1 MTLRPVADLPRALL
15 GCCVAL
21 AACGDDSSGDGSATD
36 ASASAATT
44 DVAMT
49 DAATTGGASTGD
61 ASGTAG
67 TASTGGA
74 TTTTTTGDATS
85 EGSGS
90 TDATT
95 TDASATGDSDSA
107 TDGSTGG
114 AEPYPEPD
122 AWGPNQGPG
131 GPQVAFAP
139 EQLYEKCAYLDGGMD
154 GDVGGGEKHDTFEH
168 HNHVQ
173 MFDGYLLMPW
183 APEFGLNSG
192 ITFYDVS
199 DPCAPVAVGS
209 AQDNDMRESHSLGF
223 AEVDGRWYMAANY
236 LKQLSLTDGGIL
248 IWDITDPKAAKVVS
262 KLKLPGFLYPDAYK
276 LVTLSVFWQYPWL
289 YVAGADNGVYV
300 VDARDPHAPKLVH
313 QHKFD
318 PILRAGQV
326 SVVGDVLMVSAAEG
340 TRTALLDIS
349 EPDFPQPI
357 PGGDFDIEAEAYFS
371 NLAGGYGYY
380 TRKQGGG
387 GVIVWDLHDP
397 KAPKL
402 AGDYLSDGNGG
413 YVFIKDSFAFVG
425 ESNFASIYDVSDLGD
440 IKPVAQMHLTGD
452 LDTITPIGN
461 VVVLAVDDKSDK
473 DKASAI
479 APWQEAVDTAPPT
492 VTWSVPAEGATVGL
506 RSRIGVTF
514 SEFVDIKSAH
524 AGSVRLYEAG
534 VDPAQGR
541 VDGDL
546 SVQEV
551 IVHFAPREP
560 LKPATEYT
568 LEIPAGGIVDYNGNA
583 IAAPFTLNFKTGG

>member
-1 MTLRPVADLPRALL
+1 MVCLSD
-15 GCCVAL
+15 VAL
-21 AACGDDSSGDGSATD
+21 VGALTLAAVGLAGCGDDSAGTTSATD
-36 ASASAATT
+36 GST
-44 DVAMT
+44 
-49 DAATTGGASTGD
+49 GASTTDDGT
-61 ASGTAG
+61 SGSSSDSA
-67 TASTGGA
+67 
-74 TTTTTTGDATS
+74 ATS
-85 EGSGS
+85 EGSTTGGTTTGGATS
-90 TDATT
+90 PTTSDSDSDATT
-95 TDASATGDSDSA
+95 GTSAGTTEG
-107 TDGSTGG
+107 TTGG

-131 GPQVAFAP
+131 GPQVAFSP
-139 EQLYEKCAYLDGGMD
+139 DQLYQHCAYLDGGMD
-154 GDVGGGEKHDTFEH
+154 GDLGGGEKHDTFEH

-223 AEVDGRWYMAANY
+223 AAVDGRWYMAANY

-248 IWDITDPKAAKVVS
+248 IWDITDPKDAKVVS

-300 VDARDPHAPKLVH
+300 VDASDPQAPKLAH
-313 QHKFD
+313 QYKFD

-326 SVVGDVLMVSAAEG
+326 SVVGDVLMVTAAEG
-340 TRTALLDIS
+340 TRTALLDVS

-380 TRKQGGG
+380 ARKQGGG
-387 GVIVWDLHDP
+387 GVLVWDLRDP
-397 KAPKL
+397 QAPKP

-413 YVFIKDSFAFVG
+413 YVFIKDEFAFVG
-425 ESNFASIYDVSDLGD
+425 ESNFASIYDLSDLGD
-440 IKPVAQMHLTGD
+440 IKPVTQMHLTGD

-461 VVVLAVDDKSDK
+461 VVVLAVDDKSEK

-479 APWQEAVDTAPPT
+479 APWQEAVDTKPPT
-492 VTWSVPAEGATVGL
+492 VTWSVPAEGGAVGGV
-506 RSRIGVTF
+506 RSRVGVTF
-514 SEFVDIKSAH
+514 SEFVDIKSVH

-534 VDPAQGR
+534 MDPAEGR

-546 SVQEV
+546 SVQEL
-551 IVHFAPREP
+551 IVNFAPREP

-568 LEIPAGGIVDYNGNA
+568 LEIPAGGVVDYNGNA
-583 IAAPFTLNFKTGG
+583 IAESFTLNFKTGG